1 MAEEIEARNLQREP
15 NENTM
20 EFGRRVR
27 EARGEVLPAPVE
39 NIFTEDEEE
48 EDAYANFFSARKNQY
63 KTETI
68 GPMLEARGL
77 DPKLAVDPNYVM
89 PSIEQEQKQE
99 KLTDEVLSQDKNW
112 IAASKVMWETNENA
126 ETKKREGR
134 EEFYNTDNLAET
146 IPYNPSSYKEPP
158 TEDKDWGKYGIEMM
172 GFFNYNIPHMGID
185 TVRLSEAEP
194 WQRVAF
200 YYMMS
205 GYDQLG
211 VSWNGTKRLF
221 KGMFLDPSTYV
232 GLGALG
238 LGVKQVGKALGKDA
252 IKLAIKQLKKT
263 GAITGVEAGAY
274 TAIDNFMRQ
283 KNAIGAGAQEEFDL
297 MELLKMT
304 GFGVTAGVTLGA
316 GIPGIGILG
325 KSIFKKKDEIVTTA
339 KDLIDRVEIDPNT
352 VSMGGFGGIN
362 IEKNPARV
370 GTTGQYVGY
379 PEGINTPN
387 KLYNLR
393 NKLTNLAK
401 EGEEGKYWYEKS
413 GQAILDAV
421 GGDKVEAEKLIQ
433 AIAITSTGSTPVQ
446 TNMGFALQAYSQ
458 WKAGKEILTGK
469 YPVAMSKRLKDL
481 FEGKDWEGRK
491 SNSFYN
497 NLMRVVDPSREQN
510 VTADIWMGR
519 ILGLKNTDGTP
530 FSGTPSLQQYNA
542 IEREVNRVA
551 KKLDWESQQAQAAM
565 WVAAKARSANKPV
578 SEMKFDYSD
587 ALKKNLGLVSWET
600 KPSQTS
606 GHFPEIFNAE
616 MKEQVDFHFRMS
628 KSLIDDKG
636 NDLLS
641 KEVGLLTPGSFD
653 APGIYEGVLS
663 PGTQTQALMP
673 MKYKGQSGEVDEA
686 TLDLIKV
693 YAVSRGILLK
703 QDSIGAHRVFYK
715 QGKAADRDAV
725 SVDIGRSF
733 TNDEIKTLD
742 KLLTEEFGTSDFS
755 PASTEYGVNIV
766 HWMGERGK
774 MNFTEFQKK
783 VRKVLNILEIS
794 DITTNSG
801 KLEAGTATSQKVY
814 VTNTNFDTGT
824 GWKEAPNGENYL
836 EGTFGERPDLQER
849 VRTIVTKFADR
860 VDAVEDEIVREYG
873 WTKLDYNSAY
883 KGKQKEQIVP

>member
-27 EARGEVLPAPVE
+27 EAKGEVLPAPVE

-185 TVRLSEAEP
+185 TGRLSEAEP

-211 VSWNGTKRLF
+211 TSWNGTKRLF
-221 KGMFLDPSTYV
+221 KGMLMDPSTYV

-316 GIPGIGILG
+316 VPGGAGILG
-325 KSIFKKKDEIVTTA
+325 KNIFKKKDDIVTTA

-362 IEKNPARV
+362 IEKNPAKV
-370 GTTGQYVGY
+370 KTTGQYVGY

-421 GGDKVEAEKLIQ
+421 GGDKVEAEKVIQ
-433 AIAITSTGSTPVQ
+433 AIAITSTGSTPVES
-446 TNMGFALQAYSQ
+446 NMGFALQAYSQ

-469 YPVAMSKRLKDL
+469 FPVAMSNRLKNL
-481 FEGKDWEGRK
+481 FEGKNWEGRK

-497 NLMRVVDPSREQN
+497 NLMRVVDPSKEQN

-542 IEREVNRVA
+542 IEREVNRIS
-551 KKLDWESQQAQAAM
+551 KKLDWEPQQVQAAM

-587 ALKKNLGLVSWET
+587 ALKNNLGQISWESI
-600 KPSQTS
+600 PGRTS
-606 GHFPEIFNAE
+606 RHFPEMFNAPYAQQVE
-616 MKEQVDFHFRMS
+616 YHQNVSKAFLDDDGSDLVAKE
-628 KSLIDDKG
+628 L
-636 NDLLS
+636 
-641 KEVGLLTPGSFD
+641 GLLTPGDFE
-653 APGIYEGVLS
+653 APGYFEGKVS
-663 PGTQTQALMP
+663 PGTQTEIAIP
-673 MKYKGQSGEVDEA
+673 REYKGPKYGKVEPAVEELITAYA
-686 TLDLIKV
+686 T
-693 YAVSRGILLK
+693 ARGVLLK
-703 QDSIGAHRVFYK
+703 QDGVGWHRPFYNSLK
-715 QGKAADRDAV
+715 RDANGIELR
-725 SVDIGRSF
+725 IGRDWSETEVDQF
-733 TNDEIKTLD
+733 AKNLKELSGHGEYNPIASPEGIRILNFDYLEFDNIEFAKLVKSAISKLDIETKTADIKYFNSQNGYVGNDWSVNKNGEDYFRELGGEGRSDVYGKVRGVVKKIQTRID
-742 KLLTEEFGTSDFS
+742 DIDNDFS
-755 PASTEYGVNIV
+755 E
-766 HWMGERGK
+766 K
-774 MNFTEFQKK
+774 
-783 VRKVLNILEIS
+783 
-794 DITTNSG
+794 
-801 KLEAGTATSQKVY
+801 
-814 VTNTNFDTGT
+814 
-824 GWKEAPNGENYL
+824 
-836 EGTFGERPDLQER
+836 
-849 VRTIVTKFADR
+849 
-860 VDAVEDEIVREYG
+860 YG
-873 WTKLDYNSAY
+873 WTKNDSINTEFKS
-883 KGKQKEQIVP
+883 GTNEQIVP